1 MSSIFRQAEYFM
13 NNFKTNQGHDYS
25 KVIFWYGCV
34 LLFLGVLAFVGW
46 FFGIT
51 LLSSFRNDYIPM
63 APATALST
71 MAFGI
76 ILISGAY
83 NPVKTRYKWYTIAVS
98 IFLSLY
104 GFITF
109 LGFFWNSDNFLE
121 NILFP
126 DTSIGSQF
134 PNNHM
139 SPYTGL
145 LFLLCGIA
153 IIINILFAGRKS
165 RSNII
170 STLGLIVAFAG
181 FVAVLGY
188 SFGTPFLYGGRI
200 IPLAIPTSISFLLL
214 GIALIG
220 LAGPKSIYLRQFIG
234 RSPRARILRAILP
247 VVLSVIILEGLLNI
261 ILADD
266 LHINPALLLSSLTIF
281 FSIVTTLVVIRLT
294 KNIFQCVEKAERE
307 IETLRESEERFRSIF
322 INSTIGIYRT
332 SPDGR
337 ILMANPTLVEMLGYE
352 NFEELK
358 KRNLKNDYYDPEYQ
372 RSDFIRKIEKDGE
385 VKGLESAW
393 KRVDNSIL
401 YVRESA
407 RVFRDSEGR
416 IQYFEGMVEDITE
429 SKKRELEMQI
439 QSEIGHSVSTTSNLT
454 ELMELIHHSLRKV
467 VYAENC
473 FFALYDENTGLFS
486 FPYYVDQFDVAPQ
499 PLALSKSCIS
509 YVFHSGKSLI
519 ITPQVFQQLKDQ
531 NKIELIG
538 SVAPSWIG
546 VVLQISSRI
555 IGLLVLQHYHEENIY
570 KEEHLSFLDSIAS
583 QIANVIESRRA
594 NEALKKSEA
603 ELRESNA
610 TKDKFFSIISHDLK
624 SPFNSIVGFSSILEQ
639 QVREKNL
646 EDIEE
651 YAKIIQN
658 SSQRALDLL
667 SNLLEWSR
675 SQTGRMAF
683 NPENTEIVT
692 LITDATE
699 ILGDAA
705 LHKSITITKKLP
717 QSVIVFA
724 DKEMIGSI
732 LRNLISNAIKLT
744 NPGGSIVVSA
754 EQLEQDLKVSVSD
767 NGVGIQTDVLSKLF
781 RLDESYS
788 NKGTQNEMGTGLG
801 LILCKEFIERHGG
814 KIWVESKVGKGSK
827 FSFMIPK
834 KID

>member
-1 MSSIFRQAEYFM
+1 M

-25 KVIFWYGCV
+25 KAIFWYG
-34 LLFLGVLAFVGW
+34 
-46 FFGIT
+46 
-51 LLSSFRNDYIPM
+51 
-63 APATALST
+63 
-71 MAFGI
+71 
-76 ILISGAY
+76 
-83 NPVKTRYKWYTIAVS
+83 
-98 IFLSLY
+98 
-104 GFITF
+104 
-109 LGFFWNSDNFLE
+109 
-121 NILFP
+121 
-126 DTSIGSQF
+126 
-134 PNNHM
+134 
-139 SPYTGL
+139 
-145 LFLLCGIA
+145 
-153 IIINILFAGRKS
+153 
-165 RSNII
+165 RSK
-170 STLGLIVAFAG
+170 G
-181 FVAVLGY
+181 
-188 SFGTPFLYGGRI
+188 
-200 IPLAIPTSISFLLL
+200 
-214 GIALIG
+214 
-220 LAGPKSIYLRQFIG
+220 IYLRQFIG

-247 VVLSVIILEGLLNI
+247 VVLSVIILEDLLLDI
-261 ILADD
+261 ILAND

-281 FSIVTTLVVIRLT
+281 FSIVTTLVVVRLT
-294 KNIFQCVEKAERE
+294 KNIFQSVEKAERE
-307 IETLRESEERFRSIF
+307 IELQKLKFQQLFENSPIGIALLDNEAKVMVINKSFENLFQYTIVDIQGKSIYETIVPLEKLEEVKALMVLSAEGKRTDLETIRKRKDGSLVSVHAFGVPVSIEENQMGMYIMYLDITDRKQAEETLRESEERFRSIF

-732 LRNLISNAIKLT
+732 LRNLISNAIKFT

-814 KIWVESKVGKGSK
+814 KIWVESEVGKGSK

-834 KID
+834 NRLTKQDSI

>member
-1 MSSIFRQAEYFM
+1 M

-25 KVIFWYGCV
+25 KAIFWYGCV
-34 LLFLGVLAFVGW
+34 KG
-46 FFGIT
+46 
-51 LLSSFRNDYIPM
+51 
-63 APATALST
+63 
-71 MAFGI
+71 
-76 ILISGAY
+76 
-83 NPVKTRYKWYTIAVS
+83 
-98 IFLSLY
+98 
-104 GFITF
+104 
-109 LGFFWNSDNFLE
+109 
-121 NILFP
+121 
-126 DTSIGSQF
+126 
-134 PNNHM
+134 
-139 SPYTGL
+139 
-145 LFLLCGIA
+145 
-153 IIINILFAGRKS
+153 
-165 RSNII
+165 
-170 STLGLIVAFAG
+170 
-181 FVAVLGY
+181 
-188 SFGTPFLYGGRI
+188 
-200 IPLAIPTSISFLLL
+200 
-214 GIALIG
+214 
-220 LAGPKSIYLRQFIG
+220 IYLRQFIG

-247 VVLSVIILEGLLNI
+247 VVLSVIILEDLLLDI
-261 ILADD
+261 ILAND

-281 FSIVTTLVVIRLT
+281 FSIVTTLVVVRLT
-294 KNIFQCVEKAERE
+294 KNIFQSVEKAERE
-307 IETLRESEERFRSIF
+307 IELQKLKFQQLFENSPIGIALLDNEAKVMVINKSFENLFQYTIVDIQGKSIYETIVPLEKLEEVKALMVLSAEGKRTDLETIRKRKDGSLVSVHAFGVPVSIEENQMGMYIMYLDITDRKQAEETLRESEERFRSIF

-407 RVFRDSEGR
+407 RVFRDSEGQ

-570 KEEHLSFLDSIAS
+570 QEEHLSFLDSIAS

-732 LRNLISNAIKLT
+732 LRNLISNAIKFT

-767 NGVGIQTDVLSKLF
+767 NGVGIQTDVLGKLF

-814 KIWVESKVGKGSK
+814 KIWVESEVGKGSK